1 MFLKEKLY
9 LVASFVDDSIK
20 SSSAVY
26 DITIFKSFV
35 AFEEYVNLYPVVI
48 DTLVLTTDD
57 LQFTSTTMQRLIE
70 VVQSPFVK
78 IKSGVIYLVDETYDL
93 KVVNTF
99 FGEHMP
105 GSWSVYQGK
114 LEPKFVADILS
125 GERRNTIEDQVDIV
139 TYRMRNEE
147 YVRQENLRKEK
158 DSAGM
163 DEKYITDEDE
173 LKDIPDEESPVEIIP
188 EGERDVSVLYMSG
201 LPGLERTLMVFIVA
215 QYLSLN
221 RKVLIMEK
229 DFQYHRLSDIVTK
242 AGVPYMQVDIEE
254 LKKDSMGVMQRI
266 RATSE
271 KLIVITCFNRA
282 EYDYNFVMDVLETN
296 LEEDLDYMIRE
307 CEYDEV
313 PFGRQYTVIMRNTV
327 PDILRNCMAL
337 KYDINPKEVQ
347 FVGVAVGDLD
357 ALGVNSMEMQSIV
370 SMVLEKNG
378 IHVTVIRA
386 NGIKLSERSNYDI
399 LSVIAREHVR

>member
-215 QYLSLN
+215 Q
-221 RKVLIMEK
+221 
-229 DFQYHRLSDIVTK
+229 
-242 AGVPYMQVDIEE
+242 
-254 LKKDSMGVMQRI
+254 
-266 RATSE
+266 
-271 KLIVITCFNRA
+271 
-282 EYDYNFVMDVLETN
+282 
-296 LEEDLDYMIRE
+296 
-307 CEYDEV
+307 
-313 PFGRQYTVIMRNTV
+313 
-327 PDILRNCMAL
+327 
-337 KYDINPKEVQ
+337 
-347 FVGVAVGDLD
+347 
-357 ALGVNSMEMQSIV
+357 
-370 SMVLEKNG
+370 
-378 IHVTVIRA
+378 
-386 NGIKLSERSNYDI
+386 
-399 LSVIAREHVR
+399 